1 MSSSS
6 IKGWV
11 TAARP
16 KTLPAALGPILPG
29 AALAWSENSFS
40 LFPVLAALTAA
51 LLLQIAVNIANDY
64 FDFIHGID
72 TPERVGPTRAA
83 AGGLLSLKS
92 MRIGMVL
99 ITLLIL
105 SIGVYLIYIAGLPI
119 LFIGLAA
126 VISVYLY
133 SAGPFPLSTNALG
146 DLFVFLFFGPAAVCG
161 TYYVQTLRLNTEII
175 LYSVSIGLLITAII
189 VVNNYRDIKTDR
201 AGGKKT
207 LAVVMGEKIT
217 IVEYMLLVFIAYLI
231 PVVLFIIK
239 WIVLLEV
246 TPWLLLPLISA
257 PLWIP
262 LFRDMYGRAKGQ
274 VLNKTLAGTAKMSLL
289 FSVLLGLG
297 IVLSV

>member
-1 MSSSS
+1 MSSSG

-29 AALAWSENSFS
+29 AAFAWSDGSFK
-40 LFPVLAALTAA
+40 LLPAIAALSAA

-72 TPERVGPTRAA
+72 TSDRVGPTRAA

-92 MRIGMVL
+92 MRTGMVL
-99 ITLLIL
+99 ITVLIL
-105 SIGVYLIYIAGLPI
+105 TIGVYLIYIAGLPI

-146 DLFVFLFFGPAAVCG
+146 DLFVFMFFGPAAVCG
-161 TYYVQTLRLNTEII
+161 TYYVQTLSLNTEII
-175 LYSVSIGLLITAII
+175 LYSVSIGLLITAIL
-189 VVNNYRDIKTDR
+189 VVNNYRDIKTDT
-201 AGGKKT
+201 AGGKRT
-207 LAVVMGEKIT
+207 LAVVLGEKLT
-217 IVEYMLLVFIAYLI
+217 RVEYSLLVLIAYLI
-231 PVVLFIIK
+231 PPALVFLK
-239 WIVLLEV
+239 DASPWVLLS
-246 TPWLLLPLISA
+246 LISA

-262 LFRDMYGRAKGQ
+262 LLRDINGRVSGQ
-274 VLNKTLAGTAKMSLL
+274 ALNRTLAGTAKLSLL
-289 FSVLLGLG
+289 FSVLLSLG
-297 IVLSV
+297 IVLSA